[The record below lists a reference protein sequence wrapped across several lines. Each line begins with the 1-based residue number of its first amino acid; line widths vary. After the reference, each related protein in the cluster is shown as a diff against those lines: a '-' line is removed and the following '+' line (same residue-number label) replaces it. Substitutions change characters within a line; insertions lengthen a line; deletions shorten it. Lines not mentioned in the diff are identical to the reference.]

1 MGCLLKKKAVRLVSL
16 LIFALVSGQLKGAP
30 AARTVLV
37 FPFINRSTRAD
48 LNWISEGFAVILS
61 SRLASADRYVLG
73 REERNA
79 AYAQL
84 ELPPE
89 APLSLASEY
98 KVAEILGVDWAVVG
112 NFNVE
117 GNRLTARARLL
128 EAHGL
133 KLSPALE
140 ATGELSDLVELQ
152 TQLAWRL
159 LAAHDP
165 DFVVGQEDDFRRRFP
180 EVRLDAFEN
189 YIRGILATDTASRVH
204 FLTEADRRNPLDH
217 QAAFQLGLFYFDQK
231 DYAKS
236 VLWLRK
242 LDERDSNY
250 LESLFHIG
258 VGEYFLG
265 HEAVAEQ
272 AFTALERQIPLTE
285 VSNNLGVMEAHR
297 NDFADALVQFNRAYQ
312 ADSTDPDFSFNM
324 GVCLWYLKRYN
335 EAYKYLKE
343 ALSLDDDDPGAH
355 SLLALVSGKLGDS
368 QRQQV
373 ERKWIADHEGIPIS
387 KITDD
392 DILPQTR
399 IKKNYDGRAFRL
411 LALTVQNAME
421 QSLARKPPLEHAE
434 VHLADGKRLFAEGR
448 LAEADRELSEAVS
461 LVPQDDQAHLIFA
474 QVLEAESKHQEAAAE
489 IETALKLKNSVAA
502 HILLARV
509 YFAMNRLDA
518 ARAQG
523 QIALG
528 LEPGNSEAAQLMDQ
542 IRGRAPTPRSTP

>member
-1 MGCLLKKKAVRLVSL
+1 MGCLLKKKVIRLVSL
-16 LIFALVSGQLKGAP
+16 LILTLVAGQLKGATT
-30 AARTVLV
+30 ARTVLV
-37 FPFINRSTRAD
+37 FPFTNQSNRAD
-48 LNWISEGFAVILS
+48 LSWISEGFAVILS

-89 APLSLASEY
+89 TPLSLASDY

-112 NFNVE
+112 SFNVE

-128 EAHGL
+128 DAHGL
-133 KLSPALE
+133 RLSPALE
-140 ATGELSDLVELQ
+140 ATGELSDLVDLQ

-189 YIRGILATDTASRVH
+189 YIRGILATDATTRVH

-236 VLWLRK
+236 IFWLLK

-258 VGEYFLG
+258 VSEYFLG
-265 HEAVAEQ
+265 REAVAEQ
-272 AFTALERQIPLTE
+272 AFTALERQIPLNE

-297 NDFADALVQFNRAYQ
+297 NDFTDALAQFNRAYQ
-312 ADSTDPDFSFNM
+312 ADSTDPDFSYNL

-335 EAYKYLKE
+335 EAAKYLKE
-343 ALSLDDDDPGAH
+343 ALSLDDDDIGAH
-355 SLLALVSGKLGDS
+355 SLLALISGKLGDP
-368 QRQQV
+368 QRQKV
-373 ERKWIADHEGIPIS
+373 ERQWIADHEGIPIS
-387 KITDD
+387 KMTDD

-399 IKKNYDGRAFRL
+399 IKKNYDGQAFRL
-411 LALTVQNAME
+411 LALTLQNTME
-421 QSLARKPPLEHAE
+421 QSLEKKPPAEHAE

-461 LVPQDDQAHLIFA
+461 LVPRDDQIHLMFA

-489 IETALKLKNSVAA
+489 LETALKLKNSVAG
-502 HILLARV
+502 HLQLARV
-509 YFAMNRLDA
+509 YYAMNRLDA

-523 QIALG
+523 QAALG
-528 LEPGNSEAAQLMDQ
+528 LEPDNREAAQLMDQ
-542 IRGRAPTPRSTP
+542 IRLRAPSPRSTP